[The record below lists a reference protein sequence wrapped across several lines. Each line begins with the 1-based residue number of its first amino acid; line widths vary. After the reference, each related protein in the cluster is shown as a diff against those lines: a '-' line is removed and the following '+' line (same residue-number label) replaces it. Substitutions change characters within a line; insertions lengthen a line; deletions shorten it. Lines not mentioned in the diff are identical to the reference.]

1 MLDLSD
7 IKLNCY
13 KLSSSYFINVN
24 LKLIMKNTSQNPGII
39 KNSGSLLNDV
49 ISSFTSASIKK
60 NRSLQLLAFGYLFS
74 SLLFTSCSEE
84 LLETDPSNVPEAQ
97 VQKLTLIPDPSEPII
112 INDVVTAELKTT
124 EAAGDDLGRY
134 NISLKFLLPPTER
147 QLEVFEAAAARWER
161 IIIQDVPSFT
171 GTIPSAFFG
180 FPPAVDGTLD
190 DIVIEVALAP
200 IDGPGNILGQAG
212 PRFVRTDDF
221 LTLSGVMFFDIADLA
236 FLEQIDLFEEVIVHE
251 MGHVLGVGTLWN
263 TAPFGFD
270 RTLREGPITNPYF
283 TGRKANVHW
292 NAEGG
297 SDELPVENIGGPGTA
312 LSHWRE
318 SSLKNELMT
327 GFLNL
332 GENPLSRITAGSMRD
347 LGYGTATVGEQ
358 YDLEKG
364 APGVDLSSLEAGGA
378 AEGLH
383 IAAMEELLKPI
394 GFVTSSKK

>member
-1 MLDLSD
+1 
-7 IKLNCY
+7 
-13 KLSSSYFINVN
+13 
-24 LKLIMKNTSQNPGII
+24 MKNTSQNFGFFKNPGALF
-39 KNSGSLLNDV
+39 KDV
-49 ISSFTSASIKK
+49 ISRFASETIKK
-60 NRSLQLLAFGYLFS
+60 NSSIQLLALGCLFS
-74 SLLFTSCSEE
+74 TLLFTSCSEE
-84 LLETDPSNVPEAQ
+84 FLETDPSNVPEAQ
-97 VQKLTLIPDPSEPII
+97 VQRLTLIPDPSEPII
-112 INDVVTAELKTT
+112 IDDVATIELKTT
-124 EAAGDDLGRY
+124 EAAGDDRGRY

-147 QLEVFEAAAARWER
+147 QVEVFEAAAARWER
-161 IIIQDVPSFT
+161 IIIEDVPSFT

-221 LTLSGVMFFDIADLA
+221 LTLSGIMFFDVADLD
-236 FLEQIDLFEEVIVHE
+236 FLEQLDLFEDVIVHE

-263 TAPFGFD
+263 TAQFGFD
-270 RTLREGPITNPYF
+270 RTLREGPSDNPYF
-283 TGRKANVHW
+283 LGMQANVHW

-318 SSLKNELMT
+318 SSLSNELMT

-332 GENPLSRITAGSMRD
+332 GENPLSRITAGSMKD
-347 LGYGTATVGEQ
+347 LGYGTAAVGEQ
-358 YDLEKG
+358 YDLAKG
-364 APGVDLSSLEAGGA
+364 AQGVDISSLEAGGT

>member
-1 MLDLSD
+1 
-7 IKLNCY
+7 
-13 KLSSSYFINVN
+13 
-24 LKLIMKNTSQNPGII
+24 MKNTSQNFGFFKNPGALF
-39 KNSGSLLNDV
+39 KDV
-49 ISSFTSASIKK
+49 ISRFASETIKK
-60 NRSLQLLAFGYLFS
+60 NSSIQLLALGCLCS
-74 SLLFTSCSEE
+74 TLLFTSCSEE
-84 LLETDPSNVPEAQ
+84 FLETDPSNVPEAQ
-97 VQKLTLIPDPSEPII
+97 VQRLTLIPDPSEPII
-112 INDVVTAELKTT
+112 IDDVATIELKTT
-124 EAAGDDLGRY
+124 EAAGDDRGRY

-147 QLEVFEAAAARWER
+147 QVEVFEAAAARWER
-161 IIIQDVPSFT
+161 IIIEDVPSFT

-221 LTLSGVMFFDIADLA
+221 LTLSGIMFFDVADLD
-236 FLEQIDLFEEVIVHE
+236 FLEQLDLFEDVIVHE

-263 TAPFGFD
+263 TAQFGFD
-270 RTLREGPITNPYF
+270 RTLREGPSDNPYF
-283 TGRKANVHW
+283 LGMQANVHW

-318 SSLKNELMT
+318 SSLSNELMT

-332 GENPLSRITAGSMRD
+332 GENPLSRITAGSMKD
-347 LGYGTATVGEQ
+347 LGYGTAAVGEQ
-358 YDLEKG
+358 YDLAKG
-364 APGVDLSSLEAGGA
+364 AQGVDISSLEAGGTA
-378 AEGLH
+378 AGLH